1 MKCVYKIAM
10 INLIMVSVFY
20 FYGCTMN
27 SNFTEPV
34 LIGYDLS
41 KPDQVWTLPDT
52 LREISGLAMIDKDH
66 CACIQD
72 ENGILFIYDFAKS
85 AIEAQYV
92 FGDNGD
98 YEGIAKVDAS
108 IFVMRSDGVLFE
120 ILDYKSGKLK
130 VVSINPMVPAEDN
143 EGLCYDRDHNRLLIA
158 VKGKANDAKEQKD
171 QRLIFGFDLRTRKLQ
186 AEPAFNFN
194 IETMRSFAKANHIEL
209 PNKIKKSG
217 EVGKPILKFKTS
229 AIAIHPITKKLYLI
243 SADDHLLF
251 VFSMNGQIEQMV
263 QLDSSLFNKAEGIT
277 FSENGDLYISNEAQ
291 GNKASILKFNYH

>member
-1 MKCVYKIAM
+1 
-10 INLIMVSVFY
+10 MVSSLY

-34 LIGYDLS
+34 LTGYDLS

-85 AIEAQYV
+85 EIEAQHV

-98 YEGIAKVDAS
+98 YEDISKVDAS
-108 IFVMRSDGVLFE
+108 LFVMRSDGVLFE
-120 ILDYKSGKLK
+120 IKDYQSGKLK
-130 VVSINPMVPAEDN
+130 VVSINPQVPAEDN

-171 QRLIFGFDLRTRKLQ
+171 QRLIFGFDLPTRKLQ

-194 IETMRSFAKANHIEL
+194 NESIRSFAKANHIEL

-229 AIAIHPITKKLYLI
+229 AIAIHSITKKLYLI

-263 QLDSSLFNKAEGIT
+263 QLDSNLFNKAEGIT

-291 GNKASILKFNYH
+291 GKKATILKFKYH